1 VARTEILQHATS
13 SPNWNELGNK
23 THLKEL
29 ANNKVSTCNWKS
41 LCSEPRTARTQ
52 QNCTG
57 NRKNNVQ
64 RMIEEHP
71 STRCSER
78 KRKNTSKTQI
88 WKKRKMEKV
97 TYVVVDLGMIF
108 TPLGG
113 WLLPR

>member
-13 SPNWNELGNK
+13 SLNWNELGNK
-23 THLKEL
+23 THVEEL

-41 LCSEPRTARTQ
+41 LCSETARTQ

-78 KRKNTSKTQI
+78 KNKSQPRTQNGKKKEMERK
-88 WKKRKMEKV
+88 
-97 TYVVVDLGMIF
+97 TYEVVDQGMIF
-108 TPLGG
+108 MPLGG